1 MSIVKDVNVNG
12 KTVTDTNDLLVY
24 LTDELKTE
32 GGKYVAGLGFITD
45 NYLDE
50 FQAVKIANQK
60 TGGRQFR
67 QITIAPSP
75 AGNKLSPEDY
85 LEMGKEIGS
94 HYYALGF
101 QVVVTVHLDTD
112 TTHLH
117 LAVNTVNFHN
127 GKMFS
132 QSRSEL
138 NRFKTHCNHVFN
150 KYELDP
156 IRKPVDLMVDTVLH
170 EMNKDFIFLEI
181 FDDIKIDKALSLSD
195 LFTDPVTVSEHKPI
209 FVPKYTKDNCTVCAP
224 LQSCNYIN
232 PDAPKPWASIEV
244 YPDGTWGLPSYPLD
258 DYHRFLISF
267 MRPEEQQR
275 ILSFS
280 SKRPY
285 YGRRQLSSREFTA
298 NPT

>member
-32 GGKYVAGLGFITD
+32 GGKYIAGLGFITD

-127 GKMFS
+127 G
-132 QSRSEL
+132 
-138 NRFKTHCNHVFN
+138 
-150 KYELDP
+150 
-156 IRKPVDLMVDTVLH
+156 
-170 EMNKDFIFLEI
+170 
-181 FDDIKIDKALSLSD
+181 FDDIYIINAQVDVDSLTLQEEEVKDVRYADIKEIFEMIDSGDFIPYKKSFISLIFELS
-195 LFTDPVTVSEHKPI
+195 E
-209 FVPKYTKDNCTVCAP
+209 
-224 LQSCNYIN
+224 
-232 PDAPKPWASIEV
+232 
-244 YPDGTWGLPSYPLD
+244 
-258 DYHRFLISF
+258 
-267 MRPEEQQR
+267 
-275 ILSFS
+275 S
-280 SKRPY
+280 SGVHDIK
-285 YGRRQLSSREFTA
+285 Q
-298 NPT
+298 